1 MKEVPVRDAVIVEA
15 VRSPLG
21 KRNGGLSG
29 VHPGD
34 LSAEGVKALAERSG
48 VDPALVDDVIWGC
61 VGQVGEQTA
70 DIARNAVL
78 GAGWPETVPGV
89 TVDRQCVSAQQPA
102 SLAAASVIP
111 GHYDLVVAGG
121 VESMSRVPMG
131 MSVQGAWPF
140 G

>member
-1 MKEVPVRDAVIVEA
+1 MRDAVIVQA
-15 VRSPLG
+15 VRTPVG

-29 VHPGD
+29 VHPVD
-34 LSAEGVKALAERSG
+34 LSAHVLTALAERSG
-48 VDPALVDDVIWGC
+48 VDPALVDDVVWGC
-61 VGQVGEQTA
+61 VGQVGEQA
-70 DIARNAVL
+70 FDIARNAVL

-89 TVDRQCVSAQQPA
+89 TVDRQCGSSQQAVSF
-102 SLAAASVIP
+102 AAASVVA

-131 MSVQGAWPF
+131 SNAISPGCWTSFP